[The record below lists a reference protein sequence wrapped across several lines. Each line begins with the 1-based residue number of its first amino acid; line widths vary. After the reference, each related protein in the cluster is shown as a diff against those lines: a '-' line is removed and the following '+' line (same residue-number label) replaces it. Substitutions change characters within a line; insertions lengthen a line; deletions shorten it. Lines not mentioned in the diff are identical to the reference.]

1 MADEL
6 LDAAEDELGS
16 ASASEPHAASIM
28 TSGAAHAT
36 KAMGADAREFFTV
49 ATLQP
54 SHGG

>member
-6 LDAAEDELGS
+6 LDAAEDELGW

-28 TSGAAHAT
+28 TSGAAHVT

-49 ATLQP
+49 DTLQP